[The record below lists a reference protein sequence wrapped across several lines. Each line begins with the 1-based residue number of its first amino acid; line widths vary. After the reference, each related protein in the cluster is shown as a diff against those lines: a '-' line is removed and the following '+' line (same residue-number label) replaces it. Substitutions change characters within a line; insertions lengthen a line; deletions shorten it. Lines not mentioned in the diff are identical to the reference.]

1 MRALVTHYIF
11 LLQRSV
17 SIGRARY
24 RRWRI
29 RTDPGTRCRI
39 PGKGES
45 ATSLRIC
52 SLGSGSRGNATFV
65 ATERTRLLVDAG
77 FSFRELTKRLLAIG
91 EEPEKLDGVL
101 ISHEHSDHIKGLP
114 QIAKRLHCPIYIT
127 ARTAQAIDWGPAECG
142 AVESGGVGARL
153 ETFQAGET
161 LRIADL
167 DIDSFTIPHDAADPV
182 AFAVRC
188 QGLKASLVTDLG
200 YLTESVKYKIRGSD
214 LLMLES
220 NHDLDMLKV
229 GPHPWFVKQRV
240 MSRVG
245 HLSNHA
251 VSDFLETDFPSG
263 CRWLVLAHLSESN
276 NHPEVAR
283 LFAGAALRNSA
294 AATQLV
300 VAGQHHS
307 TEVFEL

>member
-1 MRALVTHYIF
+1 MAEWPIEDSDGSGSR
-11 LLQRSV
+11 
-17 SIGRARY
+17 
-24 RRWRI
+24 
-29 RTDPGTRCRI
+29 
-39 PGKGES
+39 ES

-65 ATERTRLLVDAG
+65 ASERTRLLVDAG
-77 FSFRELTKRLLAIG
+77 FSFRELTKRLRAIG

-101 ISHEHSDHIKGLP
+101 ISHEHSDHIKGLQ
-114 QIAKRLHCPIYIT
+114 QIAKRLRCPIYIT
-127 ARTAQAIDWGPAECG
+127 ERTGQSIDWGAIEP
-142 AVESGGVGARL
+142 RL
-153 ETFQAGET
+153 ETFEAGQT

-167 DIDSFTIPHDAADPV
+167 DIDSFTIPHDAVDPV

-200 YLTESVKYKIRGSD
+200 YVTESVKYKIRGSD

-229 GPHPWFVKQRV
+229 GPYPWFVKQRV

-251 VSDFLETDFPSG
+251 VSDFLEADLPPE

-283 LFAGAALRNSA
+283 LFADTALRNSA
-294 AATQLV
+294 AATQLI
-300 VAGQHHS
+300 VAEQHRS